1 MQNKSEDTTDE
12 KLAARKRGANSR
24 KKGLTFE
31 REIATKL
38 AHIFPKACRHLEFQ
52 KFKAEL
58 KKDLENTGPWIIQC
72 KNKQK
77 YENPK
82 TLHETKVEKDEYPV
96 LITKAHK
103 EKPLAVIP
111 FEVFVML
118 IEIAHGH
125 RKPFKTHEEFTSRI
139 EKTIVKSL
147 PPFNNSEDK
156 EELFI

>member
-1 MQNKSEDTTDE
+1 MQSNSEATDE

-52 KFKAEL
+52 KFKAAL

-82 TLHETKVEKDEYPV
+82 TIHETPFEEGEYPV
-96 LITKAHK
+96 LVTKAHK

-125 RKPFKTHEEFTSRI
+125 RKPFTSFEEFSSRK

-156 EELFI
+156 KELFL